1 MIDWTRVEELRREVG
16 EEDFPEVVE
25 IFLEE
30 VEELFD
36 RLPAAAGNRTLSED
50 LHFLKGSAASLG
62 FVGLSALCE
71 KGEQA
76 CASGNAD
83 GVSIEGLRLEYDAA
97 RSAFLKRY
105 VQHAA

>member
-1 MIDWTRVEELRREVG
+1 MIDWTRAEELRREVG

-30 VEELFD
+30 VDELFD
-36 RLPAAAGNRTLSED
+36 RLSDAASNGTLSDD

-71 KGEQA
+71 AGEHA
-76 CASGNAD
+76 CASGNASE
-83 GVSIEGLRLEYDAA
+83 VSVDGLRAEYLAA
-97 RSAFLKRY
+97 RGIFLERFAPR
-105 VQHAA
+105 AA